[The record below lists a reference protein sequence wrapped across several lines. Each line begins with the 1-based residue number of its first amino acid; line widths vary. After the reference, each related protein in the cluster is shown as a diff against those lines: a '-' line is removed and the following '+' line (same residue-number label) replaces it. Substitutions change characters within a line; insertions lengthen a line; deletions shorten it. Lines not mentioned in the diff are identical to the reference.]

1 MHHFCDCITLK
12 EISMNPI
19 DTSKKLS
26 DYLTK
31 LVNQLITERIPSK
44 VMGWQKQFREG
55 VLDKRRLHLSSVR
68 YKQATSRE
76 HRHQEHKSTGYLH
89 ILRFKWTAS
98 NIYTRNVPIIYF
110 KETRY
115 RPNRFNIK
123 FLKMPDTQ
131 NFLVPSSVLT
141 CISQI

>member
-44 VMGWQKQFREG
+44 VMGW
-55 VLDKRRLHLSSVR
+55 
-68 YKQATSRE
+68 
-76 HRHQEHKSTGYLH
+76 
-89 ILRFKWTAS
+89 
-98 NIYTRNVPIIYF
+98 
-110 KETRY
+110 
-115 RPNRFNIK
+115 
-123 FLKMPDTQ
+123 
-131 NFLVPSSVLT
+131 
-141 CISQI
+141 